1 MIVPERVAGVRLDP
15 NSPVTFCDTS
25 LPALERGWRVTVA
38 YADGAREGIVAI
50 APDAIIAAPPL
61 DDAPRIVGVVAR
73 EGVDEDHAIAEN
85 IVFLPAA
92 EGAVGPS
99 DVREALRLA
108 ALPLPDAPP
117 ERR

>member
-1 MIVPERVAGVRLDP
+1 VSERVAGVRLDH
-15 NSPVTFCDTS
+15 NSPVTFCYTS

-38 YADGAREGIVAI
+38 CADGAREGVVVI
-50 APDAIIAAPPL
+50 APELIVAAPPL
-61 DDAPRIVGVVAR
+61 DDAPRIVSVVAR
-73 EGVDEDHAIAEN
+73 EDVGEESTIAQD

-92 EGAVGPS
+92 EGATGPP

-108 ALPLPDAPP
+108 ALPLPAAPP

>member
-1 MIVPERVAGVRLDP
+1 VSERVAGVRLDP
-15 NSPVTFCDTS
+15 NSPVTFCYTS

-38 YADGAREGIVAI
+38 CVDGAREGVVAI
-50 APDAIIAAPPL
+50 APELIVAAPPL

-73 EGVDEDHAIAEN
+73 DGVDEESTIAQD
-85 IVFLPAA
+85 IVFLPA
-92 EGAVGPS
+92 EDGAVGPP